1 MPPPKLVDSVVAA
14 VIVVRS
20 SNRNHVFETTG
31 GRLREIDVIMPFI
44 PWSTAIKLK
53 IEYKQQAWEY

>member
-44 PWSTAIKLK
+44 PWPTAIKLK